1 MLGQHQ
7 FSSSQAVVNDAGLNI
22 LAHLSVP
29 VTLDGMRAIFFF
41 HGRTLRYGVTAGLD
55 YYVVTWFDARIFGW
69 ISCISN
75 LYNGVTDDDKSSL
88 TGKGPSA
95 ECVMSHFAASQ
106 FPTIRWAVA
115 ILKTSCE
122 DVLLT
127 QVEIWQHN
135 DQTLKTPLRTTC
147 NKKEAWKSDLIFAR
161 PVDVD
166 AAFLM

>member
-7 FSSSQAVVNDAGLNI
+7 FRSSQGVVNDTGLNI
-22 LAHLSVP
+22 LPTYLFQSHL
-29 VTLDGMRAIFFF
+29 TGCCN
-41 HGRTLRYGVTAGLD
+41 TLRYGVTAGLD
-55 YYVVTWFDARIFGW
+55 YYVVTWFDACIFGW

-95 ECVMSHFAASQ
+95 ECVMSHFTASQ
-106 FPTIRWAVA
+106 FPTIQWAVA

-135 DQTLKTPLRTTC
+135 DQTLQTPLTTMC
-147 NKKEAWKSDLIFAR
+147 NKKEVCKSHLIFAR

-166 AAFLM
+166 ATYLM